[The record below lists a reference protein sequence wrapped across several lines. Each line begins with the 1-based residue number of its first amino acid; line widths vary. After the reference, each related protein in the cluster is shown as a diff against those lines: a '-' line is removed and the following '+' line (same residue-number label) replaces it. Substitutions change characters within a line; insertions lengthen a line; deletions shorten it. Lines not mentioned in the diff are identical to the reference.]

1 MSISWLAITGASR
14 SMSVGLVM
22 VLSSLIGSWL
32 PWCTRLRAVEILVFE
47 VALGP
52 LENALNSLGRFQ
64 MSTTRQG
71 RTAVRRVGY
80 RARLPTCSRLV
91 DAQVGGAQ
99 RAVRC
104 TRSVAPSRLLA
115 ASRPS
120 VDHEHD
126 RQLTLR

>member
-1 MSISWLAITGASR
+1 
-14 SMSVGLVM
+14 
-22 VLSSLIGSWL
+22 
-32 PWCTRLRAVEILVFE
+32 
-47 VALGP
+47 
-52 LENALNSLGRFQ
+52 LNSLGRFQ

-99 RAVRC
+99 RAVRR
-104 TRSVAPSRLLA
+104 TRSVAPSRVLA

-126 RQLTLR
+126 RQLTLRGPVDGFGERLRVKKLAIRPSAR